1 MIDAKTANEATIKSV
16 EDLAKGMDEE
26 GLDTGGLHFDLYAV
40 ARDART
46 LSALLKGEHETH
58 VVVPDVVLWA
68 AWKELNDI
76 RARSGVPLDFDG
88 KPQSISEEYFSK
100 LVDDLHDALG
110 DKAQPW
116 APTNMIAA
124 AQKFGE

>member
-1 MIDAKTANEATIKSV
+1 MTKTLDDLKRECYLNHPWAPIAPEDNEDGDVISVIDGAI
-16 EDLAKGMDEE
+16 DW
-26 GLDTGGLHFDLYAV
+26 LHAQGRIVPDGY
-40 ARDART
+40 
-46 LSALLKGEHETH
+46 
-58 VVVPDVVLWA
+58 VVVSDVVLWA
-68 AWKELNDI
+68 AWRELNAI

-88 KPQSISEEYFSK
+88 RPQSISEDYFSK

-124 AQKFGE
+124 AQKGDGK